1 MSSDETMKKLTEVQ
15 ARHADELMTYAN
27 VVGCGIGLAMK
38 EGLYTD
44 TPALVVMVSVKLPV
58 AQLDPKDVLPRQL
71 EGERVD
77 VQQTGDFTAQTEPNA
92 TADLKTDS
100 PGKSAT
106 TGTATVVDDDLL
118 TSESD

>member
-38 EGLYTD
+38 DGLYTD

-77 VQQTGDFTAQTEPNA
+77 VQQTGGFTAQTDPNV

-106 TGTATVVDDDLL
+106 TGTAAAVDDDLL